1 MKHETSS
8 PANAR
13 RLLRRALNDSADYQT
28 YREVVARHAAE
39 GTTSGHGTSEAYV
52 HYTLLNHRRM
62 LRWDKKFEL
71 PLATAR
77 WLSAGVRPQIW
88 LVLTETWCGDAAPVL
103 PVLNAFAESSP
114 EIELRI
120 ANRDAHPE
128 LMDLHRTDGALAI
141 PKLMVLDP
149 ESLEVLASW
158 GPRPAVLMR
167 MVRAYKEEHGKLSPG
182 FRETM
187 QRWYNADKG
196 QALISELVALLA
208 LEKIGD
214 GAFLGGTIRFAE
226 AGFQGVG
233 NGIVDQ
239 AAV

>member
-1 MKHETSS
+1 MKHEKSS
-8 PANAR
+8 PESEVNYVR
-13 RLLRRALNDSADYQT
+13 KALGDSVDYLA
-28 YREVVARHAAE
+28 YRDQVARHAAE
-39 GTTSGHGTSEAYV
+39 GTTSGNNTSEAFV

-71 PLATAR
+71 PKATAR
-77 WLSAGVRPQIW
+77 WLSSGVRPQIW

-103 PVLNAFAESSP
+103 PVLNAFAENSP

-120 ANRDAHPE
+120 AYRDAHPE

-141 PKLMVLDP
+141 PKLLVLDP
-149 ESLEVLASW
+149 DSLEVLASW

-167 MVRAYKEEHGKLSPG
+167 MVRAYKEQHGKLSPE
-182 FRETM
+182 FREDM
-187 QRWYNADKG
+187 QRWYNRDKG
-196 QALISELVALLA
+196 QALISELVALLT

-226 AGFQGVG
+226 AGS
-233 NGIVDQ
+233 
-239 AAV
+239 